1 MPPLLKTR
9 DMPDARFWSAGLTA
23 RGECSATTPET
34 SRQCK
39 SIRSARMRA
48 PDCSPS
54 PGLGSS
60 RQVPASQA
68 VLYAGTQ
75 PKWYVDVGESDS
87 MPARENNE
95 WSQDEAAGL
104 GLILGVSRRQKVA
117 VRPDRH
123 GSRRQEPNSDGQA
136 CRQYM
141 CHMHARAAL
150 PFKFAPAR
158 CGVRRCT
165 DSVPGLRLRRR
176 NTLCEEARPDAENG
190 VPCRL
195 SGNRLHTR
203 CRDCGRRRPSDR
215 VPRNVGRP
223 QGALKDVRRR
233 LKRLGVDSS
242 PRRFVA
248 PPKAR
253 KSECG
258 CRVK

>member
-9 DMPDARFWSAGLTA
+9 DMPDVRFWSAGLTA

-95 WSQDEAAGL
+95 WSHDEAAGL
-104 GLILGVSRRQKVA
+104 WLILGVSRRQA
-117 VRPDRH
+117 
-123 GSRRQEPNSDGQA
+123 GSSRKSQA
-136 CRQYM
+136 RT
-141 CHMHARAAL
+141 AFRWPGLLAAFFVSRA
-150 PFKFAPAR
+150 PFNFAHAR

-176 NTLCEEARPDAENG
+176 NTLCEEARPDVENG

-195 SGNRLHTR
+195 
-203 CRDCGRRRPSDR
+203 
-215 VPRNVGRP
+215 
-223 QGALKDVRRR
+223 
-233 LKRLGVDSS
+233 
-242 PRRFVA
+242 
-248 PPKAR
+248 
-253 KSECG
+253 
-258 CRVK
+258 